1 MSRKKRLDVL
11 QAAGPSAAAETAIAA
26 EVDEVPENLRPFEPL
41 TDRQFECLKFI
52 YLYFVERRYY
62 PTQKEIAEGL
72 GVKSNTAAFF
82 TEPIQ
87 KKRYLHVEPGRHR
100 NIRLTPL
107 AIKLLTEKGVI
118 TEAFQLP
125 LLS

>member
-1 MSRKKRLDVL
+1 ML
-11 QAAGPSAAAETAIAA
+11 QAAAPAAEA
-26 EVDEVPENLRPFEPL
+26 EIEQVPEILRPIEPL

-82 TEPIQ
+82 TEPIV
-87 KKRYLHVEPGRHR
+87 KKGYLFLEPGRHR

-118 TEAFQLP
+118 KEASQMPLP
-125 LLS
+125 V